1 MPPLSD
7 LKPEATDCEVVT
19 RDLCSKWEGEAE
31 ELTLKNIAFSLKPG
45 QLLAVIGPVG
55 AGKSTLLMSLLGE
68 LPHTTGV
75 VRVKGKVAY
84 ASQDAWSFNG
94 SVRDNI
100 LFGAPF
106 DAEKFRRVVQVAALE
121 RDLTLFEFGDQTLVG
136 EKGVSLSGG
145 QKARI
150 TLAR

>member
-1 MPPLSD
+1 MRPCTDKSISS
-7 LKPEATDCEVVT
+7 EAEVVV
-19 RDLCSKWEGEAE
+19 RDICSRWEEESE
-31 ELTLKNIAFSLKPG
+31 ELILKNISFSLKPG
-45 QLLAVIGPVG
+45 QLLAVIGTVG

-68 LPHTTGV
+68 LPHTTGSMKL
-75 VRVKGKVAY
+75 KGKIAY
-84 ASQDAWSFNG
+84 ASQEAWSFNG

-100 LFGAPF
+100 LFGRAF
-106 DAEKFRRVVQVAALE
+106 DADKFRQVIQVSALE